1 MNIKLVLPIL
11 FSIIFFCCKEEKQI
25 EIIPNLEAEY
35 LSENEVDKPAE
46 FISDKNGSTNK
57 SGQDLIE
64 AIKSIHDSQNED
76 SLRYSIKLRLYIN
89 EKGNVDKIKDESNLY
104 DRNEY
109 STDGVKNY
117 LMRDKMNQ
125 ALALKLANL
134 GFEPAMKDGKNVKS
148 WADVKGVNILATP
161 DGKFQ
166 IEMPDF
172 LSGGMFG
179 PKDEYLIAADE
190 MPEPIGGLASI
201 QKNIRYPQLA
211 KLVGIEGKVYVLAFL
226 DEEGNVANARV
237 IKGIG
242 SGCDEAA
249 LEAIKVVKFT
259 PARNNGEPVKVQVTI
274 PIVFK
279 LKYVTKRMLILTVM
293 N

>member
-1 MNIKLVLPIL
+1 MKIKLVLPIL
-11 FSIIFFCCKEEKQI
+11 LSIVFLSCEEKKQI

-46 FISDKNGSTNK
+46 FISDSKGSAK
-57 SGQDLIE
+57 GGSEDLIE
-64 AIKSIHDSQNED
+64 AIKSIHDGQNKD
-76 SLRYSIKLRLYIN
+76 TLRYIIKLRLYIN
-89 EKGNVDKIKDESNLY
+89 EKGKIDKIKDASSLY
-104 DRNEY
+104 DRTEY

-134 GFEPAMKDGKNVKS
+134 GFEPAVKNGKNVKS
-148 WADVKGVNILATP
+148 WIDVKGVNVLATP

-179 PKDEYLIAADE
+179 SKDKYLIAADE

-211 KLVGIEGKVYVLAFL
+211 KLAGIEGKVYVLAFL
-226 DEEGNVANARV
+226 DEVGNVANARV

-242 SGCDEAA
+242 AGCDEAA
-249 LEAIKVVKFT
+249 LEAVKIVKFT
-259 PARNNGEPVKVQVTI
+259 PARNNGKPVKVQVTI

-279 LKYVTKRMLILTVM
+279 LQ
-293 N
+293 

>member
-1 MNIKLVLPIL
+1 MNIKLVLPVL
-11 FSIIFFCCKEEKQI
+11 LSIVFLSCKEEKQI

-46 FISDKNGSTNK
+46 FISDKNDSTNENGK
-57 SGQDLIE
+57 DLID
-64 AIKSIHDSQNED
+64 AIKSIHDSQTKD
-76 SLRYSIKLRLYIN
+76 SLRYIIKLRLYISDL
-89 EKGNVDKIKDESNLY
+89 GKIQKVKDISNIY
-104 DRNEY
+104 DRTEY

-117 LMRDKMNQ
+117 TIRDKMNE
-125 ALALKLANL
+125 ALALKLTDL
-134 GFEPAMKDGKNVKS
+134 HFEPAVKDGKNVKS

-179 PKDEYLIAADE
+179 SKDKYLIAADE

-211 KLVGIEGKVYVLAFL
+211 KLAGIEGKVYVLAFI
-226 DEEGNVANARV
+226 DEDGNVANARV

-242 SGCDEAA
+242 AGCDEAA
-249 LEAIKVVKFT
+249 LEAVKVVKFT
-259 PARNNGEPVKVQVTI
+259 PARNNGTPVKVQVTI

-279 LKYVTKRMLILTVM
+279 LQ
-293 N
+293 

>member
-1 MNIKLVLPIL
+1 MKIKLVLPIL
-11 FSIIFFCCKEEKQI
+11 LSIVFLSCEEKKQI

-46 FISDKNGSTNK
+46 FISDSKGSAK
-57 SGQDLIE
+57 GGSEDLIE
-64 AIKSIHDSQNED
+64 AIKSIHDGQNKD
-76 SLRYSIKLRLYIN
+76 TLRYIIKLRLYIN
-89 EKGNVDKIKDESNLY
+89 EKGKIDKIKDASSLY
-104 DRNEY
+104 DRTEY

-134 GFEPAMKDGKNVKS
+134 GFEPAMKDGKNAKS

-172 LSGGMFG
+172 LSGLFSSKG
-179 PKDEYLIAADE
+179 KYLIAADE

-211 KLVGIEGKVYVLAFL
+211 KLAGIEGKVYVLAFL
-226 DEEGNVANARV
+226 DEVGNVANARV

-242 SGCDEAA
+242 AGCDEAA
-249 LEAIKVVKFT
+249 LEAVKIVKFT
-259 PARNNGEPVKVQVTI
+259 PARNNGKPVKVQVTI

-279 LKYVTKRMLILTVM
+279 LQ
-293 N
+293 

>member
-1 MNIKLVLPIL
+1 MKAKLIVPIFLIAVLL
-11 FSIIFFCCKEEKQI
+11 GCKEEKKI
-25 EIIPNLEAEY
+25 EIIPNLETEY

-46 FISDKNGSTNK
+46 FISDKNDSTNENGK
-57 SGQDLIE
+57 DLID
-64 AIKSIHDSQNED
+64 AIKSIHDSQSKD
-76 SLRYSIKLRLYIN
+76 SLRYIIKLRLFISDL
-89 EKGNVDKIKDESNLY
+89 GRIQTIKDISNIY
-104 DRNEY
+104 DRTEY

-117 LMRDKMNQ
+117 LMRDKMNE
-125 ALALKLANL
+125 ALAHK
-134 GFEPAMKDGKNVKS
+134 FVEFRFKPAMKNGKNVKS
-148 WADVKGVNILATP
+148 WIDIKGVNVLATK

-172 LSGGMFG
+172 LSGGLFG
-179 PKDEYLIAADE
+179 SRDEYLIAADE

-201 QKNIRYPQLA
+201 QKNIKYPQLA
-211 KLVGIEGKVYVLAFL
+211 KLAGIEGKVYVLAFL
-226 DEEGNVANARV
+226 DKAGNVANARV

-242 SGCDEAA
+242 AGCDEAA

-279 LKYVTKRMLILTVM
+279 LK
-293 N
+293 

>member
-1 MNIKLVLPIL
+1 MNIKLVLPVL
-11 FSIIFFCCKEEKQI
+11 LSIVFLSCKEEKQI

-46 FISDKNGSTNK
+46 FISDKNDSTNENGK
-57 SGQDLIE
+57 DLID
-64 AIKSIHDSQNED
+64 AIKSIHDSQTKD
-76 SLRYSIKLRLYIN
+76 SLRYIIKLRLYISDL
-89 EKGNVDKIKDESNLY
+89 GKIQKVKDISNIY
-104 DRNEY
+104 DRTEY

-117 LMRDKMNQ
+117 TIRDKMNE
-125 ALALKLANL
+125 ALALKLTDL
-134 GFEPAMKDGKNVKS
+134 HFEPAVKDGKNVKS

-179 PKDEYLIAADE
+179 SKDKYLIAADE

-211 KLVGIEGKVYVLAFL
+211 KLAGIEGKIYVLAFI
-226 DEEGNVANARV
+226 DEDGNVANARV

-242 SGCDEAA
+242 AGCDEAA
-249 LEAIKVVKFT
+249 LEAVKVVKFT
-259 PARNNGEPVKVQVTI
+259 PARNNGTPVKVQVTI

-279 LKYVTKRMLILTVM
+279 LQ
-293 N
+293 

>member
-11 FSIIFFCCKEEKQI
+11 LAIVILSCKEEKQI

-35 LSENEVDKPAE
+35 LSDSEVDRPAE
-46 FISDKNGSTNK
+46 FIYGNNDSTNDSRK
-57 SGQDLIE
+57 DLID
-64 AIKSIHDSQNED
+64 AIKSIHDSQTKD
-76 SLRYSIKLRLYIN
+76 SLRYIVKLRLYIS
-89 EKGNVDKIKDESNLY
+89 ESGRIQKVKDISNIY
-104 DRNEY
+104 DRTEY

-117 LMRDKMNQ
+117 LMRDKMTK
-125 ALALKLANL
+125 ALANKFVELK
-134 GFEPAMKDGKNVKS
+134 FEPAMKNGKNVKS
-148 WADVKGVNILATP
+148 WIDIKGVNVLATP

-166 IEMPDF
+166 FEMPDF

-179 PKDEYLIAADE
+179 KKDEYLIMADE

-211 KLVGIEGKVYVLAFL
+211 KLAGVEGKVYVLAFL
-226 DEEGNVANARV
+226 DENGSVVNARV

-249 LEAIKVVKFT
+249 LEAVKVVKFT
-259 PARNNGEPVKVQVTI
+259 PARNNGKPVKVQVTI

-279 LKYVTKRMLILTVM
+279 LQ
-293 N
+293 

>member
-1 MNIKLVLPIL
+1 MNIKFGLPIL
-11 FSIIFFCCKEEKQI
+11 LFIVFLSCEEKKQI

-46 FISDKNGSTNK
+46 FISDSKGSAK
-57 SGQDLIE
+57 GGSEDLIE
-64 AIKSIHDSQNED
+64 AIKSIHDGQNKD
-76 SLRYSIKLRLYIN
+76 TLRYIIKLRLYIN
-89 EKGNVDKIKDESNLY
+89 EKGKVDKIKDESNLY

-109 STDGVKNY
+109 STDAVKNY

-172 LSGGMFG
+172 LSGLFSSKG
-179 PKDEYLIAADE
+179 KYLIAADE
-190 MPEPIGGLASI
+190 MPEPIGGL
-201 QKNIRYPQLA
+201 
-211 KLVGIEGKVYVLAFL
+211 
-226 DEEGNVANARV
+226 
-237 IKGIG
+237 
-242 SGCDEAA
+242 
-249 LEAIKVVKFT
+249 
-259 PARNNGEPVKVQVTI
+259 
-274 PIVFK
+274 
-279 LKYVTKRMLILTVM
+279 
-293 N
+293 

>member
-11 FSIIFFCCKEEKQI
+11 LSIVFLSCEEKKQI

-46 FISDKNGSTNK
+46 FISDSKGSAK
-57 SGQDLIE
+57 GGSEDLIE
-64 AIKSIHDSQNED
+64 AIKSIHDGQNKD
-76 SLRYSIKLRLYIN
+76 TLRYIIKLRLYIN
-89 EKGNVDKIKDESNLY
+89 EKGKIDKIKDASSLY
-104 DRNEY
+104 DRTEY

-134 GFEPAMKDGKNVKS
+134 GFEPAMKDGKNAKS

-179 PKDEYLIAADE
+179 SKDEYLIAADE
-190 MPEPIGGLASI
+190 MPEPIGGIASI

-211 KLVGIEGKVYVLAFL
+211 KLAGIEGKIYVLAFI
-226 DEEGNVANARV
+226 DEDGNVANARV

-242 SGCDEAA
+242 AGCDEAA
-249 LEAIKVVKFT
+249 LEAVKIVKFT
-259 PARNNGEPVKVQVTI
+259 PARNNGKPVKVQVTI

-279 LKYVTKRMLILTVM
+279 LQ
-293 N
+293 

>member
-11 FSIIFFCCKEEKQI
+11 LSIVFLSCEEKKQI

-46 FISDKNGSTNK
+46 FISDSKGSAK
-57 SGQDLIE
+57 GGSEDLIE
-64 AIKSIHDSQNED
+64 AIKSIHDGQNKD
-76 SLRYSIKLRLYIN
+76 TLRYIIKLRLYIN
-89 EKGNVDKIKDESNLY
+89 EKGKIDKIKDASSLY
-104 DRNEY
+104 DRTEY

-134 GFEPAMKDGKNVKS
+134 GFEPAMKDGKNAKS

-172 LSGGMFG
+172 LSGLFSSKG
-179 PKDEYLIAADE
+179 KYLIAADE

-211 KLVGIEGKVYVLAFL
+211 KLAGIEGKVYVLAFL
-226 DEEGNVANARV
+226 DEVGNVANARV

-242 SGCDEAA
+242 AGCDEAA
-249 LEAIKVVKFT
+249 LEAVKIVKFT
-259 PARNNGEPVKVQVTI
+259 PARNNGKPVKVQVTI

-279 LKYVTKRMLILTVM
+279 LQ
-293 N
+293 

>member
-279 LKYVTKRMLILTVM
+279 LK
-293 N
+293 

>member
-1 MNIKLVLPIL
+1 MKIKLVLLLLLSLMI
-11 FSIIFFCCKEEKQI
+11 FSCKEEKKI

-35 LSENEVDKPAE
+35 LAENEVDKPAE
-46 FISDKNGSTNK
+46 FISDKNDSTNE

-64 AIKSIHDSQNED
+64 AIKSIHDSQNKD
-76 SLRYSIKLRLYIN
+76 SLRYIIKLRLYIN

-117 LMRDKMNQ
+117 LMRDEMNQ

-134 GFEPAMKDGKNVKS
+134 GFEPAVKNGKNVKS
-148 WADVKGVNILATP
+148 WIDVKGVNVLATP

-179 PKDEYLIAADE
+179 SKDKYLIAADE

-211 KLVGIEGKVYVLAFL
+211 KLAGIEGKVYVLAFL
-226 DEEGNVANARV
+226 DEAGNVVNARV

-242 SGCDEAA
+242 AGCDEAA

-279 LKYVTKRMLILTVM
+279 LK
-293 N
+293 

>member
-11 FSIIFFCCKEEKQI
+11 FSVIFYCCKEEKQI

-46 FISDKNGSTNK
+46 FISDKNGSTNE

-64 AIKSIHDSQNED
+64 AIKSIHDSQNKD
-76 SLRYSIKLRLYIN
+76 SLRYIIKLRLYIN

-125 ALALKLANL
+125 ALALKLVDL

-179 PKDEYLIAADE
+179 SKDEYLIAADE

-211 KLVGIEGKVYVLAFL
+211 KLAGIEGKVYVLAFL
-226 DEEGNVANARV
+226 DEEGKVANARV

-242 SGCDEAA
+242 AGCDEAA

-279 LKYVTKRMLILTVM
+279 LK
-293 N
+293 

>member
-1 MNIKLVLPIL
+1 MNIKFGLPIL
-11 FSIIFFCCKEEKQI
+11 LFIVFLSCEEKKQI

-46 FISDKNGSTNK
+46 FISDSKGSAK
-57 SGQDLIE
+57 GGSEDLIE
-64 AIKSIHDSQNED
+64 AIKSIHDGQNKD
-76 SLRYSIKLRLYIN
+76 TLRYIIKLRLYIN
-89 EKGNVDKIKDESNLY
+89 EKGKIDKIKDASSLY
-104 DRNEY
+104 DRTEY

-134 GFEPAMKDGKNVKS
+134 GFEPAMKDGKNAKS

-172 LSGGMFG
+172 LSGLFSSKG
-179 PKDEYLIAADE
+179 KYLIAADE

-211 KLVGIEGKVYVLAFL
+211 KLAGIEGKVYVLAFL
-226 DEEGNVANARV
+226 DEVGNVANARV

-242 SGCDEAA
+242 AGCDEAA
-249 LEAIKVVKFT
+249 LEAVKIVKFT
-259 PARNNGEPVKVQVTI
+259 PARNNGKPVKVQVTI

-279 LKYVTKRMLILTVM
+279 LQ
-293 N
+293 